1 MSAPA
6 ISPLTGLLLLFAA
19 TTRSQSN
26 DGETPVLLSPAPAT
40 SGFEE
45 RFEPERKV
53 VPTFMRPE
61 VISTV
66 SVLSSKEGA
75 GGDASAASPMPVSGQ
90 EDAVAVLPPSSPP
103 PLPHARASDGEAVM
117 PLRQTATP
125 TETASTPPAQVRPKR
140 RSIAKPKPW
149 HQESRSRALVG
160 AASGPKTDRPNVRR
174 GTQDCTGNR
183 ACEPRGASTTARPDA
198 ETREVRVGTSIWND
212 DPHAVPSAGRDHTS
226 RSVDLALDLAARYLV
241 NASKP
246 VNSAYIERSDCAPV
260 HTLRLPIGND
270 FHRSHIVWFRNLH

>member
-66 SVLSSKEGA
+66 SVLSSQEGA
-75 GGDASAASPMPVSGQ
+75 GGDAIAASPMPVSGQ
-90 EDAVAVLPPSSPP
+90 EDAVAVLPPLISS
-103 PLPHARASDGEAVM
+103 
-117 PLRQTATP
+117 
-125 TETASTPPAQVRPKR
+125 
-140 RSIAKPKPW
+140 
-149 HQESRSRALVG
+149 
-160 AASGPKTDRPNVRR
+160 AA
-174 GTQDCTGNR
+174 
-183 ACEPRGASTTARPDA
+183 
-198 ETREVRVGTSIWND
+198 
-212 DPHAVPSAGRDHTS
+212 
-226 RSVDLALDLAARYLV
+226 AARE
-241 NASKP
+241 S
-246 VNSAYIERSDCAPV
+246 
-260 HTLRLPIGND
+260 
-270 FHRSHIVWFRNLH
+270 F

>member
-103 PLPHARASDGEAVM
+103 PLPHARASDREAVM

-149 HQESRSRALVG
+149 HQESRSRALG
-160 AASGPKTDRPNVRR
+160 RWELHRGQKQTGPTFAAARR
-174 GTQDCTGNR
+174 TAPATGLANR
-183 ACEPRGASTTARPDA
+183 A
-198 ETREVRVGTSIWND
+198 
-212 DPHAVPSAGRDHTS
+212 
-226 RSVDLALDLAARYLV
+226 
-241 NASKP
+241 
-246 VNSAYIERSDCAPV
+246 AP
-260 HTLRLPIGND
+260 RLPHD
-270 FHRSHIVWFRNLH
+270 LMPRHARSE